1 MKKIIFISAVFF
13 SLFLILSCESI
24 TTYTTP
30 FIYTNNSS
38 TDFEILGEILL
49 ESRSRIGYVEL
60 LRAAKRQYSDCDYV
74 IDIMMDQRTTTTT
87 TSYIIPF
94 VPNKTVNDTLW
105 IMRGTAIRY
114 KNTANFSDIDTGSA
128 VNRQDY
134 TVVRVSGLVQHSSEG
149 TWVNVNAGDILSR
162 DTLIR
167 TAFDSSLVLTD
178 GNSSITIPAG
188 VFNRIEDLI
197 INLNN

>member
-1 MKKIIFISAVFF
+1 MKKIIFIFSVFF
-13 SLFLILSCESI
+13 SLLLILSCESI

-38 TDFEILGEILL
+38 TEFEILGEILL

-60 LRAAKRQYSDCDYV
+60 LRAAKRQYPDCDYV
-74 IDIMMDQRTTTTT
+74 IDIMMDQKTTTTT
-87 TSYIIPF
+87 TSYIIPLI
-94 VPNKTVNDTLW
+94 PNKTEMDTLW
-105 IMRGTAIRY
+105 TMRGTAIKY
-114 KNTANFSDIDTGSA
+114 KNTANFTSA
-128 VNRQDY
+128 DMSSPISGQGY
-134 TVVRVSGLVQHSSEG
+134 TVVRVTGLVQHSSEG

-167 TAFDSSLVLTD
+167 TAFDSSLVLTN
-178 GNSSITIPAG
+178 GNSNITIPAG

-197 INLNN
+197 INLYN